1 MNAGQILDFVLENKD
16 AKDDK
21 LTKLVEDFMSS
32 HKPYYHEKTKVID
45 ACSICSFED
54 VESCLDK
61 ASKEKHKRS
70 EVVEYLEKTFSKR
83 EVCLLLTNSIS
94 ENESLRAKFADLM
107 KYIRI

>member
-21 LTKLVEDFMSS
+21 LIKLVEDFMSS
-32 HKPYYHEKTKVID
+32 HKPYYHEKTKVTD

-61 ASKEKHKRS
+61 ASKSTFIKDNTFFSFDWLVENDTNIIKVYEDRYKDK
-70 EVVEYLEKTFSKR
+70 EVVYG
-83 EVCLLLTNSIS
+83 
-94 ENESLRAKFADLM
+94 
-107 KYIRI
+107 Y